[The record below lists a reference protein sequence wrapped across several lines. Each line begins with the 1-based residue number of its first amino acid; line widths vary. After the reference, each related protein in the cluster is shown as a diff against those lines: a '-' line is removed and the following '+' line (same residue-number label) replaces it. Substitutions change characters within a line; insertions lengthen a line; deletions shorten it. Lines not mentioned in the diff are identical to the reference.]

1 MSKMR
6 TGTIASLGLVLLLL
20 TARATAEER
29 TGIRLGRPEA
39 LAATAGAPAFIPLA
53 GDSPN
58 HGAELAGPRP
68 LVRGQAPDMPPPAPP
83 GAAPPPP
90 PPPGSILPPPP
101 AGLGAEEP
109 FNCGQVTKNTTTGGF
124 FSRCWDKCKQWGNDL
139 SGTFQSGAD
148 RGILQSD
155 HKFDFFSSPV
165 SNPFYFEDPRA
176 LTEARPI
183 FIWQQTPRTN
193 PTYTGG
199 DNVFAGLQARVAFT
213 DWLSLVV
220 NKIGWTWSE
229 PHERV
234 PPGFEPHVGFSEV
247 WLGPKFTF
255 WRSEA
260 AKTLLAGGLT
270 FQIPAGSAK
279 VYQDTGSLGLAPYLS
294 FAWNCLDFKDN
305 GSVNFM
311 TTAGYAASI
320 NRSRSDHLFASFH
333 LDYDI
338 GNMHRFYPMLE
349 LNWFQYTANGTSR
362 PIAFE
367 GADLFNYGA
376 TGIAG
381 NADLAVAVGG
391 RVKITDNIFA
401 GLSTEWGLVNLPRSL
416 NQFRLTADMI
426 FRY

>member
-1 MSKMR
+1 MSMMR
-6 TGTIASLGLVLLLL
+6 TVRAAFWALMLCLL
-20 TARATAEER
+20 AAPQVSAQER
-29 TGIRLGRPEA
+29 TAGIKLGRPQA
-39 LAATAGAPAFIPLA
+39 LDAAEQAPAFVPVA
-53 GDSPN
+53 ND
-58 HGAELAGPRP
+58 GAPSQNVGVPRP
-68 LVRGQAPDMPPPAPP
+68 LIRGQSPDMPPPAPP
-83 GAAPPPP
+83 PGGMPPPP
-90 PPPGSILPPPP
+90 PPPGSALPPPP
-101 AGLGAEEP
+101 AAVSEES
-109 FNCGQVTKNTTTGGF
+109 FNCGQVTQNASTGGF

-139 SGTFQSGAD
+139 SGAFQSGAD

-155 HKFDFFSSPV
+155 HRFDYFSSPV

-183 FIWQQTPRTN
+183 FIWQQTPKTN

-199 DNVFAGLQARVAFT
+199 DNVFAGLQARVAIT

-220 NKIGWTWSE
+220 NKIGWVWSE

-234 PPGFEPHVGFSEV
+234 PPGFEPHTGFAEV

-255 WRSEA
+255 LRSENT
-260 AKTLLAGGLT
+260 KTLLAGGLT
-270 FQIPAGSAK
+270 FQIPAGPAK
-279 VYQDTGSLGLAPYLS
+279 VYQDTGTLSLAPYLS
-294 FAWNCLDFKDN
+294 FAQNFWSTSYGSLD
-305 GSVNFM
+305 FM
-311 TTAGYAASI
+311 TTAGYSASM
-320 NRSRSDHLFASFH
+320 NRARSDHFFASFH

-338 GNMHRFYPMLE
+338 GNWHRFYPMLE
-349 LNWFQYTANGTSR
+349 LNWFQYTVNGTSR

-381 NADLAVAVGG
+381 NADLSVAVGG

-401 GLSTEWGLVNLPRSL
+401 GLATEWGLVNLPRSL
-416 NQFRLTADMI
+416 NEFRLTVDMI